1 MKVAID
7 FGLKDANGN
16 TVPATLNVP
25 TELYYLAKGNNV
37 TREDTVTLT
46 AINWESIEM
55 QAMQQEQ
62 ENNNFWQEE
71 ETIVL
76 EKEPE
81 VEMEIIPFTSLLP
94 SSKPVSAADFL
105 GEEPSD
111 EEVQQELAN
120 LQELADGIDI
130 NYKLTKLEERLAR
143 GSTCYIS
150 SEDARVAMKHNKGR
164 FCALANKYKNTFRVS
179 FDVGSIA
186 AVAAIGR
193 LAPRASLSKSTQ
205 TKEKSAMTLFKVVDK
220 EIDHLLKYNPY
231 KVVSFIERMLN
242 DVGLA
247 YLTLEQAKAL
257 MSRKDCAQAM
267 EVLLVQQPENSQA
280 VQVILPSG
288 QFQSM
293 RYLFWA

>member
-1 MKVAID
+1 MSTNINA
-7 FGLKDANGN
+7 
-16 TVPATLNVP
+16 
-25 TELYYLAKGNNV
+25 
-37 TREDTVTLT
+37 TREDTVNLT

>member
-16 TVPATLNVP
+16 TVPATLNIP
-25 TELYYLAKGNNV
+25 TEMYYLAKGSNA
-37 TREDTVTLT
+37 TREDTVALT
-46 AINWESIEM
+46 AIDWECIEM

-62 ENNNFWQEE
+62 ENSAFWQEE
-71 ETIVL
+71 ETIIL

-94 SSKPVSAADFL
+94 SSKSMSVTEFL

-111 EEVQQELAN
+111 EEVQQALAN
-120 LQELADGIDI
+120 LQELADGIHI
-130 NYKLTKLEERLAR
+130 NHVLTKLEERLSR
-143 GSTCYIS
+143 GSTCTIT

-164 FCALANKYKNTFRVS
+164 FCALANKYRRTFKVATA
-179 FDVGSIA
+179 VGSIA
-186 AVAAIGR
+186 AVAAIGA
-193 LAPRASLSKSTQ
+193 LPPMASPKSTQ
-205 TKEKSAMTLFKVVDK
+205 TRERSAMTLFKVVDK
-220 EIDHLLKYNPY
+220 EIDHLLKYSPY
-231 KVVSFIERMLN
+231 KVVSLVERFLN

-267 EVLLVQQPENSQA
+267 EVLLVHQPENSQA

-288 QFQSM
+288 QTQSM

>member
-7 FGLKDANGN
+7 FGLKDNNGN
-16 TVPATLNVP
+16 STPAILDIP
-25 TELYYLAKGNNV
+25 MEMYYLAKGKTA
-37 TREDTVTLT
+37 TRDTTVTLT
-46 AINWESIEM
+46 AIDWESMEM

-62 ENNNFWQEE
+62 ANNDFWQEE
-71 ETIVL
+71 ENIVL
-76 EKEPE
+76 E
-81 VEMEIIPFTSLLP
+81 VEEKNEIIPFTSLLP
-94 SSKPVSAADFL
+94 SSKSMSVTEFL

-120 LQELADGIDI
+120 LQELADEI
-130 NYKLTKLEERLAR
+130 NINFTLMKLEERLSR

-150 SEDARVAMKHNKGR
+150 SEDARAAMKHNKGR
-164 FCALANKYKNTFRVS
+164 FCALANKYRRTFKVA
-179 FDVGSIA
+179 FTGGSIA
-186 AVAAIGR
+186 AIAAIGA
-193 LAPRASLSKSTQ
+193 LAPMASLPKSTQ
-205 TKEKSAMTLFKVVDK
+205 TKERSAMTLFKVVDK

-231 KVVSFIERMLN
+231 KVVSLIEHILN

-267 EVLLVQQPENSQA
+267 EVLLVHQPENRQA

-288 QFQSM
+288 QTQPM
-293 RYLFWA
+293 GYLFWL

>member
-7 FGLKDANGN
+7 FGLKDINGN
-16 TVPATLNVP
+16 SVPAVLNVP
-25 TELYYLAKGNNV
+25 TELAYALRDAAA
-37 TREDTVTLT
+37 TRENTVTLT
-46 AINWESIEM
+46 SDDWESMEM

-62 ENNNFWQEE
+62 ENNDFWQEE
-71 ETIVL
+71 EGIVL
-76 EKEPE
+76 E
-81 VEMEIIPFTSLLP
+81 VEEKKEIIPFTFLLP
-94 SSKPVSAADFL
+94 SSKSMSVTEFL

-111 EEVQQELAN
+111 EEVQQEMAN

-150 SEDARVAMKHNKGR
+150 REDARVAMKHSKGR

-179 FDVGSIA
+179 LDVGSVA
-186 AVAAIGR
+186 AVAAIGA
-193 LAPRASLSKSTQ
+193 LTPMASLPKSAQ
-205 TKEKSAMTLFKVVDK
+205 TKESSAMTLFKVVDK
-220 EIDHLLKYNPY
+220 EIDHILKYNPY
-231 KVVSFIERMLN
+231 KVVSLIERMLS

-257 MSRKDCAQAM
+257 MSRKNCAQAM
-267 EVLLVQQPENSQA
+267 EVLLVHQPENSQA

-288 QFQSM
+288 QTQSM